1 MDRKNSKRDICK
13 IIDHIVDLISK
24 LSVIIAVLFVIFQLN
39 QNDRLE
45 RRRIA
50 IEAVN
55 KTRQVEFIQA
65 YARLKTFRQTKQ
77 VEEKQ
82 TFVDD
87 LNYVMSV
94 FDNIAILYLNGLA
107 DPCVIKNA
115 IEFNLDEVL
124 MIINS
129 LENYPIEYRRNID
142 LLKKKLEKKFCK

>member
-1 MDRKNSKRDICK
+1 MDKKNSKRGICK
-13 IIDHIVDLISK
+13 KVDHIVDLVSK
-24 LSVIIAVLFVIFQLN
+24 LSVIIAIFFVVFQFN
-39 QNDRLE
+39 QNERLE

-65 YARLKTFRQTKQ
+65 FTRLKTVYETKK
-77 VEEKQ
+77 VDEKQ

-124 MIINS
+124 MIIHS
-129 LENYPIEYRRNID
+129 LENYPIDYRRNIE
-142 LLKKKLEKKFCK
+142 LLKKKLEKKSCK